1 MRWSQPLARR
11 GKLLCDLRLSGSNRR
26 FEFQKRAQLFIHT
39 HDETFSAA
47 AMRVCNGRL
56 FAVGST
62 VVTQPQLQPALLRLS
77 AMIPSPLRRKFP
89 SKMTRDEYEKLR
101 PEEKSIS

>member
-11 GKLLCDLRLSGSNRR
+11 DKLLCDLRLSGSNRR

-56 FAVGST
+56 FARGINRCDAAATPTGFAEIVCDDSQSFT
-62 VVTQPQLQPALLRLS
+62 PKVS
-77 AMIPSPLRRKFP
+77 
-89 SKMTRDEYEKLR
+89 
-101 PEEKSIS
+101 